1 MENSHPKRTRLSL
14 NINSFNEDNNIPL
27 INNFRLSVTSSQT
40 ENSKQNKS
48 NQERESQIS
57 HKKSIQNEFSNSKF
71 PQDRKRRRFT
81 VLHSNPQRF
90 ELKLNETMNI
100 NSNVV
105 MNSNSGTNNS
115 KFLNETQ
122 KFRSN
127 SCVGKTSSSKKV
139 IIEW

>member
-1 MENSHPKRTRLSL
+1 M
-14 NINSFNEDNNIPL
+14 

-115 KFLNETQ
+115 KFLSETQ